1 MIYVLKV
8 DSPIPT
14 TDSETKVDLYHR
26 ISLRNPILRVRR
38 APLRE
43 HADPVTV
50 SSEEAAIKE
59 DTSARGVKNRLAPP
73 PVIVLPTTAPRKAVD
88 GPKIGPRTNQYPI
101 SRDLTKSIL
110 ELGKTIIG
118 NPGIHFITTI

>member
-59 DTSARGVKNRLAPP
+59 VRIWHK
-73 PVIVLPTTAPRKAVD
+73 D
-88 GPKIGPRTNQYPI
+88 GPGVVYQVN
-101 SRDLTKSIL
+101 D
-110 ELGKTIIG
+110 
-118 NPGIHFITTI
+118 